1 MQQQVYHSRDLQAW
15 EQRWF
20 QQQNSSYGL
29 MQQVAWGIS
38 QRLITLF
45 SQQKIKK
52 IAVCCGQGNNAGDGY
67 LVAKYLKLT
76 FVDAG
81 TIRTETTE
89 MPERLKRIFAGV
101 ERIVK
106 FYGPTEAAVEQ
117 VFMAQNP
124 DSALKLGQARG
135 AAVAALVNLDL
146 KVAEYTARQIKQS
159 VVGYGAAD
167 KEQVQMM
174 VMNILKLSIK
184 PQQDAA
190 DALAAAICHAH
201 ASGSMSKMAVLNA
214 LGGMARGRSRVS
226 SRRR

>member
-1 MQQQVYHSRDLQAW
+1 MSLIIGIDPGSRMTGYGIIEKDG
-15 EQRWF
+15 
-20 QQQNSSYGL
+20 QNL
-29 MQQVAWGIS
+29 
-38 QRLITLF
+38 R
-45 SQQKIKK
+45 
-52 IAVCCGQGNNAGDGY
+52 
-67 LVAKYLKLT
+67 

-81 TIRTETTE
+81 TIKTETKE

-101 ERIVK
+101 DRIVR
-106 FYGPTEAAVEQ
+106 FHGPVEAAVEQ

-135 AAVAALVNLDL
+135 AAIAALVNLDL
-146 KVAEYTARQIKQS
+146 QVAEYTARQIKQS

-174 VMNILKLSIK
+174 VMKLLNLTIR
-184 PQQDAA
+184 PQADAA

-214 LGGMARGRSRVS
+214 LGGMARGRSRYS
-226 SRRR
+226 TRRR

>member
-1 MQQQVYHSRDLQAW
+1 MSLIIGIDPGSRLTG
-15 EQRWF
+15 
-20 QQQNSSYGL
+20 YG
-29 MQQVAWGIS
+29 IIE
-38 QRLITLF
+38 RD
-45 SQQKIKK
+45 
-52 IAVCCGQGNNAGDGY
+52 GQ
-67 LVAKYLKLT
+67 KLT

-81 TIRTETTE
+81 TIRTETPE

-101 ERIVK
+101 DRIVK
-106 FYGPTEAAVEQ
+106 FHGPTEAAVEQ

-135 AAVAALVNLDL
+135 AAIAALVNLDL
-146 KVAEYTARQIKQS
+146 QVAEYTARQIKQS

-174 VMNILKLSIK
+174 VMKILNLSIK

-214 LGGMARGRSRVS
+214 LGGMARGRSRYS
-226 SRRR
+226 GRRR

>member
-1 MQQQVYHSRDLQAW
+1 MPLIIGIDPGSRLTG
-15 EQRWF
+15 
-20 QQQNSSYGL
+20 YG
-29 MQQVAWGIS
+29 I
-38 QRLITLF
+38 IE
-45 SQQKIKK
+45 KD
-52 IAVCCGQGNNAGDGY
+52 GQ
-67 LVAKYLKLT
+67 KLT

-81 TIRTETTE
+81 TIRTESTE

-101 ERIVK
+101 DRSVRCNS
-106 FYGPTEAAVEQ
+106 PTEAAVEQ

-135 AAVAALVNLDL
+135 AAIAALVNLDL
-146 KVAEYTARQIKQS
+146 QVAEYTARQIKQS

-174 VMNILKLSIK
+174 VMKLLNLSIK

-201 ASGSMSKMAVLNA
+201 ASGTMSKMAVLNA
-214 LGGMARGRSRVS
+214 LGGMARGRSRSS

>member
-1 MQQQVYHSRDLQAW
+1 MSLIIGIDPGSRLTG
-15 EQRWF
+15 
-20 QQQNSSYGL
+20 YG
-29 MQQVAWGIS
+29 IIE
-38 QRLITLF
+38 R
-45 SQQKIKK
+45 
-52 IAVCCGQGNNAGDGY
+52 DG
-67 LVAKYLKLT
+67 AKLR

-81 TIRTETTE
+81 TIRTESSE
-89 MPERLKRIFAGV
+89 MPERLKRIFVGI
-101 ERIVK
+101 ERIIK
-106 FYGPTEAAVEQ
+106 FHGPTEAAVEQ

-135 AAVAALVNLDL
+135 AAIAALVNLDL
-146 KVAEYTARQIKQS
+146 QVAEYTARQIRQS

-174 VMNILKLSIK
+174 VMKLLYLSIK

-201 ASGSMSKMAVLNA
+201 ASGSMTKLAVLNA
-214 LGGMARGRSRVS
+214 LGGMARGRSRSS

>member
-1 MQQQVYHSRDLQAW
+1 MGIILFLKSSMSLIIGIDPGSRLTG
-15 EQRWF
+15 
-20 QQQNSSYGL
+20 YG
-29 MQQVAWGIS
+29 I
-38 QRLITLF
+38 IE
-45 SQQKIKK
+45 KD
-52 IAVCCGQGNNAGDGY
+52 GQ
-67 LVAKYLKLT
+67 KLT

-106 FYGPTEAAVEQ
+106 FHGPTEAVVEQ
-117 VFMAQNP
+117 VFMAKNP

-135 AAVAALVNLDL
+135 AAIAALVNLDL
-146 KVAEYTARQIKQS
+146 QVAEYTARQIKQA

-174 VMNILKLSIK
+174 VMRLLNLSIK

-201 ASGSMSKMAVLNA
+201 ASGSMSKLAVLNA
-214 LGGMARGRSRVS
+214 LGGMARGRSRNS

>member
-1 MQQQVYHSRDLQAW
+1 MSLIIGIDPSSRLTG
-15 EQRWF
+15 
-20 QQQNSSYGL
+20 YG
-29 MQQVAWGIS
+29 I
-38 QRLITLF
+38 IE
-45 SQQKIKK
+45 KD
-52 IAVCCGQGNNAGDGY
+52 GQ
-67 LVAKYLKLT
+67 KLT

-81 TIRTETTE
+81 TIRTETPE
-89 MPERLKRIFAGV
+89 MPERLKRIFAV
-101 ERIVK
+101 IERIVK
-106 FYGPTEAAVEQ
+106 FHGPTEAAVEQ

-135 AAVAALVNLDL
+135 AAIAALVNSDL
-146 KVAEYTARQIKQS
+146 QVAEYTARQIKQS

-174 VMNILKLSIK
+174 VMRILNLSIK

-201 ASGSMSKMAVLNA
+201 ASGSMSKVAVLNA
-214 LGGMARGRSRVS
+214 LGGMARGRSRSS